1 MWYILSWSCWNTKEG
16 VLVEPTGA
24 REAKILHRVATGN
37 WGRISVW
44 PSLSPTNWSTARRK
58 EPERGKMNEFM
69 SVKENGAWGLRK
81 KTWNGNGSW
90 VQVLEVLSFRKMN
103 VVLSS
108 PGLQNLEIIKNT
120 RFPIIWRHFVSITV
134 SYNAMAV
141 WEVMSPLSLER
152 CRESLDM
159 TFQGRCKED
168 RIIIW
173 RLDCRVFKLLL
184 LLRFYAPVPCL
195 APCHRA
201 QRRK

>member
-16 VLVEPTGA
+16 VLVEPTGVG
-24 REAKILHRVATGN
+24 EAKILHRVTTGN

-44 PSLSPTNWSTARRK
+44 PSLSPTNWSTTRRK
-58 EPERGKMNEFM
+58 EPERGKMNEIM
-69 SVKENGAWGLRK
+69 SVKENGTWSLRK

-103 VVLSS
+103 VGLSS

-120 RFPIIWRHFVSITV
+120 RFSIIWRHFVSIRV

-141 WEVMSPLSLER
+141 LEVMSPLSLER

-159 TFQGRCKED
+159 TFQGGCKEG

-173 RLDCRVFKLLL
+173 RLDCRVFKHLL